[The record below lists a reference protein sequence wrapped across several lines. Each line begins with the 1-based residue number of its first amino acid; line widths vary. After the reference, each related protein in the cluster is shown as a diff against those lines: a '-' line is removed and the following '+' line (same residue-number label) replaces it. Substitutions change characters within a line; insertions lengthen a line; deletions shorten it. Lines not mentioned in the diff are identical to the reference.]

1 MRRIRWGRRSG
12 TNRPTMTVS
21 VSRFIPADPAMV
33 WDLLVD
39 TSRWAE
45 WGPSVTAVDA
55 EPVRLQAG
63 STGRVRT
70 RFGFWAPF
78 VVNRFDEGR
87 SWDWTVAGI
96 AATSHTVQSARGGC
110 RLTFGVPTVA
120 APYVLVCLVAMRRIE
135 RLART
140 PVTV

>member
-1 MRRIRWGRRSG
+1 M
-12 TNRPTMTVS
+12 
-21 VSRFIPADPAMV
+21 
-33 WDLLVD
+33 
-39 TSRWAE
+39 
-45 WGPSVTAVDA
+45 
-55 EPVRLQAG
+55 
-63 STGRVRT
+63 
-70 RFGFWAPF
+70 
-78 VVNRFDEGR
+78 
-87 SWDWTVAGI
+87 AGI